1 MTDAYIKGL
10 ISYALTHGLI
20 EPADGVYCTNA
31 ILQLMRLD
39 AVSDDTPPADD
50 VPLETILNAL
60 CDDAVAR
67 GVIEDGITYR
77 DLFDTALMGALTP
90 RPSQVI
96 ERFNALYKEDP
107 RKATDDYYRFSCD
120 TNYIRRDRIKKDLK
134 WQYTGEYGTLDITIN
149 LSKPEKDPKAIA
161 AAKNAPQAG
170 YPKCQLCR
178 ESEGYAGRV
187 NFPHGRTTASSPSA
201 SRARRGFSSIPPT
214 CTITST
220 VSCSTPATRPW

>member
-1 MTDAYIKGL
+1 MIDAYVKGL
-10 ISYALTHGLI
+10 LGYALQKGLI
-20 EPADGVYCTNA
+20 EPADGVYCMNSLLA
-31 ILQLMRLD
+31 LLKLD
-39 AVSDDTPPADD
+39 GVSEDVPPADE
-50 VPLETILNAL
+50 PLEALLTAL
-60 CDDAVAR
+60 CDDAVSR
-67 GVIEDGITYR
+67 GVIEDSVTYR
-77 DLFDTALMGALTP
+77 DLFDTALMGVLTP

-96 ERFNALYKEDP
+96 ARFNELYKQSPEA
-107 RKATDDYYRFSCD
+107 ATDDYYRFSCD

-187 NFPHGRTTASSPSA
+187 NFP
-201 SRARRGFSSIPPT
+201 ARQNHRIIP
-214 CTITST
+214 IRIQG
-220 VSCSTPATRPW
+220 APWFFQ